1 MLIPISLM
9 IILPLASPFLFVHG
23 QPQGY
28 VLIYS
33 PPRGY
38 QVDWMDVKAVYMKEE
53 GNRLYFYVEYYGA
66 IPSSGDYE
74 RWIDI
79 FMDTDRNPS
88 TGFSWELGLDYYI
101 LFRLYGDNSFSYATL
116 NKWDSTSS
124 SWKNIKSLKPNA
136 RLASG
141 LSYMEI
147 WVDKQD
153 IGYTPNGIDF
163 YIVSDSYVKAIPG
176 AELTY
181 VVGSLVKQITVD
193 GEPGDW
199 GSIAPSVTF
208 TPRSINPPELE
219 TSSIYV
225 ANDGENLYFRFDTRG
240 KPTTTVSEGKL
251 DRYFSAYLDTDNNGN
266 TGYREYGGAEF
277 YAYAGFSASP
287 SKYTRVDYYRYT
299 GTGRDYSWQ
308 EIEGPR
314 NPSDFNNVFEF
325 KIPLSLFGL
334 GSGQTV
340 GIHIS
345 AYSWRLDRV
354 IPQSGHLTYPDTTPP
369 VTAIAL
375 SEPKYQ
381 AGSTTYVSGSTLFTL
396 SASDAGGVKE
406 TKYRVDDSWSTY
418 TTGLT
423 FSSLSEGS
431 HAIGYYS
438 VDNVNNAEA
447 EKTLAIVLDKT
458 PPAISDA
465 SPTGTIGSTSVSFT
479 VKVEDSGSGVKEVRL
494 IVDGASQG
502 TMSVSGNTYTMTV
515 SLSEGSHTWSIEAVD
530 NVGNTATQSYSL
542 TVSTW
547 VGLLPYLTAI
557 AIVIVIIAIAA
568 AAIMLR
574 RRRAPLPPPPPPPP

>member
-208 TPRSINPPELE
+208 PPRSINPPELE

-325 KIPLSLFGL
+325 KIPLSLFEL

-340 GIHIS
+340 GIIMS
-345 AYSWRLDRV
+345 SCGFFTRQ
-354 IPQSGHLTYPDTTPP
+354 IPPSGHLTYPPDMTPP
-369 VTAIAL
+369 TI
-375 SEPKYQ
+375 
-381 AGSTTYVSGSTLFTL
+381 SG
-396 SASDAGGVKE
+396 
-406 TKYRVDDSWSTY
+406 
-418 TTGLT
+418 
-423 FSSLSEGS
+423 
-431 HAIGYYS
+431 
-438 VDNVNNAEA
+438 
-447 EKTLAIVLDKT
+447 
-458 PPAISDA
+458 A
-465 SPTGTIGSTSVSFT
+465 SPTGTISSTSVTFSVT
-479 VKVEDSGSGVKEVRL
+479 VEDAGSGVKEVRL
-494 IVDGASQG
+494 IVDDVSQG
-502 TMSVSGNTYTMTV
+502 LMSVSGNTYTMTV

-557 AIVIVIIAIAA
+557 AIVIVIIAIVA